1 MGFFSDLKEDLNQ
14 AVNELL
20 PDGSKGEPK
29 KVASEEDDTLKELKE
44 LEAMLHSI
52 DEIQEEEA
60 TRIADEEAQVRKETE
75 EPFGIIAEESVEE
88 TFAEL
93 EKELPEE
100 PVGEGMQISLADFM
114 TMEDSKPEAKKAS
127 SKIIWPDEKPA
138 EEQASEKK
146 PVTFEGNDM
155 ATASEKGSSAAS
167 SSNDEA
173 SETASS
179 ASDKASETASSA
191 SDKVSETASSASDK
205 ASETASSASDKVS
218 ETASSASDKVS
229 EAVSSAGD
237 IASTAAS
244 ASSDMASATAPSE
257 KKPAVPT
264 FMSAMAAP
272 VAARTETDDQRSGG
286 MEMETKAID
295 KSWILDLSNMEEME
309 ETAVIT
315 AGMRVK
321 GDILSN
327 GSADVFG
334 EVYGNVQVKGK
345 LNVTGKIAGNSKAA
359 DILADAAK
367 INGDLISD
375 GEVKIGV
382 GTVVVGNVEATDAV
396 IAGAVKGTIDVKGPV
411 IIDTTAV
418 VLGNVKAK
426 SIQINNGA
434 RIEGMCVL
442 CYAEQSAAKFF
453 EEQEV

>member
-20 PDGSKGEPK
+20 PNDAKEEPK
-29 KVASEEDDTLKELKE
+29 EAVSEEDATLKELEE
-44 LEAMLHSI
+44 LEAMLHDI
-52 DEIQEEEA
+52 DEIQEEETA
-60 TRIADEEAQVRKETE
+60 RIAEEEAQLQKETE
-75 EPFGIIAEESVEE
+75 IAPGAIAEESVAEVF
-88 TFAEL
+88 TEL
-93 EKELPEE
+93 EKELPAE
-100 PVGEGMQISLADFM
+100 PEKEEGMQISLADFM
-114 TMEDSKPEAKKAS
+114 VMEEVKPEPKKGQAK
-127 SKIIWPDEKPA
+127 IVWPDETPKEAPAESEVKEPVTEKPA
-138 EEQASEKK
+138 SEETAVEK
-146 PVTFEGNDM
+146 PVE
-155 ATASEKGSSAAS
+155 EKQ
-167 SSNDEA
+167 N
-173 SETASS
+173 
-179 ASDKASETASSA
+179 
-191 SDKVSETASSASDK
+191 
-205 ASETASSASDKVS
+205 
-218 ETASSASDKVS
+218 
-229 EAVSSAGD
+229 
-237 IASTAAS
+237 
-244 ASSDMASATAPSE
+244 
-257 KKPAVPT
+257 
-264 FMSAMAAP
+264 
-272 VAARTETDDQRSGG
+272 QQSGG

-345 LNVTGKIAGNSKAA
+345 LNVTGKISGNSKAA

-367 INGDLISD
+367 INGDVISD

-382 GTVVVGNVEATDAV
+382 GSVVVGNVEATDAV
-396 IAGAVKGTIDVKGPV
+396 IAGAVKGTIDVQGPV
-411 IIDTTAV
+411 IIDATAV

>member
-20 PDGSKGEPK
+20 PDGAKEEPK
-29 KVASEEDDTLKELKE
+29 EEVSEEDATLKELEE
-44 LEAMLHSI
+44 LEAMLHNI

-60 TRIADEEAQVRKETE
+60 ARIAEEEAQMQKETE
-75 EPFGIIAEESVEE
+75 IAPGAVAEESVAEVF
-88 TFAEL
+88 TEL
-93 EKELPEE
+93 EKELPAE
-100 PVGEGMQISLADFM
+100 PEKELPAEPEKEEGMQISLADFM
-114 TMEDSKPEAKKAS
+114 VMEEVKPEPKKEPAKIVWPDESPKAAPAAS
-127 SKIIWPDEKPA
+127 EAKEPADEKPA
-138 EEQASEKK
+138 EE
-146 PVTFEGNDM
+146 
-155 ATASEKGSSAAS
+155 
-167 SSNDEA
+167 
-173 SETASS
+173 
-179 ASDKASETASSA
+179 
-191 SDKVSETASSASDK
+191 
-205 ASETASSASDKVS
+205 
-218 ETASSASDKVS
+218 
-229 EAVSSAGD
+229 
-237 IASTAAS
+237 
-244 ASSDMASATAPSE
+244 
-257 KKPAVPT
+257 KPA
-264 FMSAMAAP
+264 
-272 VAARTETDDQRSGG
+272 EEKQYQQSGG

-345 LNVTGKIAGNSKAA
+345 LNVTGKISGNSKAA

-367 INGDLISD
+367 INGDVISD

-382 GTVVVGNVEATDAV
+382 GSVVVGNVEATDAV

-411 IIDTTAV
+411 IIDATAV

>member
-20 PDGSKGEPK
+20 PDGAKEEPK
-29 KVASEEDDTLKELKE
+29 EEVSEEDATLKELEE
-44 LEAMLHSI
+44 LEAMLHNI

-60 TRIADEEAQVRKETE
+60 ARIAEEEAQMQKETE
-75 EPFGIIAEESVEE
+75 IAPGAVAEESVAEVF
-88 TFAEL
+88 TEL
-93 EKELPEE
+93 EKELPAE
-100 PVGEGMQISLADFM
+100 PEKELPAEPEKEEGMQISLADFM
-114 TMEDSKPEAKKAS
+114 VMEEVKPEPKKEPAK
-127 SKIIWPDEKPA
+127 IVWPDETPKAAPAASEAKEPAEEKPA
-138 EEQASEKK
+138 EE
-146 PVTFEGNDM
+146 
-155 ATASEKGSSAAS
+155 
-167 SSNDEA
+167 
-173 SETASS
+173 
-179 ASDKASETASSA
+179 
-191 SDKVSETASSASDK
+191 
-205 ASETASSASDKVS
+205 
-218 ETASSASDKVS
+218 
-229 EAVSSAGD
+229 
-237 IASTAAS
+237 
-244 ASSDMASATAPSE
+244 
-257 KKPAVPT
+257 KPA
-264 FMSAMAAP
+264 
-272 VAARTETDDQRSGG
+272 EEKQYQQSGG

-345 LNVTGKIAGNSKAA
+345 LNVTGKISGNSKAA

-367 INGDLISD
+367 INGDVISD

-382 GTVVVGNVEATDAV
+382 GSVVVGNVEATDAV

-411 IIDTTAV
+411 IIDATAV

>member
-20 PDGSKGEPK
+20 PDGAKEEPK
-29 KVASEEDDTLKELKE
+29 ETVSEEDATLKELEE
-44 LEAMLHSI
+44 LEAMLHGI

-60 TRIADEEAQVRKETE
+60 ARVAEEEAQLQKETE
-75 EPFGIIAEESVEE
+75 ITPGAIAEESVSEVF
-88 TFAEL
+88 TEL
-93 EKELPEE
+93 EKELPAE
-100 PVGEGMQISLADFM
+100 PEKEEGMQISLADFM
-114 TMEDSKPEAKKAS
+114 VMEEVKPEPKKEPAK
-127 SKIIWPDEKPA
+127 IVWPDETPKAAPAASEAKEPA
-138 EEQASEKK
+138 EEKPAAEEK
-146 PVTFEGNDM
+146 PVAE
-155 ATASEKGSSAAS
+155 EKPAA
-167 SSNDEA
+167 E
-173 SETASS
+173 
-179 ASDKASETASSA
+179 
-191 SDKVSETASSASDK
+191 V
-205 ASETASSASDKVS
+205 
-218 ETASSASDKVS
+218 
-229 EAVSSAGD
+229 
-237 IASTAAS
+237 
-244 ASSDMASATAPSE
+244 
-257 KKPAVPT
+257 KPAVEKT
-264 FMSAMAAP
+264 GAA
-272 VAARTETDDQRSGG
+272 TEQYQQSGG

-367 INGDLISD
+367 INGDVISD

-382 GTVVVGNVEATDAV
+382 GSVVVGNVEATDAV

-411 IIDTTAV
+411 IIDATAV

>member
-29 KVASEEDDTLKELKE
+29 KVASEEDDTLKELEE

-191 SDKVSETASSASDK
+191 SDKVSE
-205 ASETASSASDKVS
+205 
-218 ETASSASDKVS
+218 
-229 EAVSSAGD
+229 AVSSAGD

-244 ASSDMASATAPSE
+244 TSSDMASATAPSE